1 MNIER
6 LKMIEKERV
15 VITNEP
21 EMAIEARGIIDFA
34 RQHYDNFSGPDKAD
48 CRWNGRQIRN
58 AFQIAS
64 SMARYE
70 YYVENNGGAGEDGLG
85 LNLGAHHF
93 KMVEKTTVEYDE
105 FRKKTLGA
113 TDSELALMHEERGP
127 ESAHRPNP
135 PGQHASFESRR
146 RSQSSFIQ
154 RQSQSSPTVPQSR
167 DRRGNLTAPQSGRLV
182 PRYGTSRQQT
192 SGASSGSF
200 HSYRGQDVD
209 LNLEPGDDEA
219 DDHDPYEQN
228 ASDDPSFQEED

>member
-6 LKMIEKERV
+6 LKKIEKERMA
-15 VITNEP
+15 ITNES

-34 RQHYDNFSGPDKAD
+34 KQHYDNFSSPDKVD

-70 YYVENNGGAGEDGLG
+70 HYVENNGGDGEDGLG

-113 TDSELALMHEERGP
+113 TDSEIAMKNEERGS
-127 ESAHRPNP
+127 EAMHRLNP
-135 PGQHASFESRR
+135 QHASYESRR
-146 RSQSSFIQ
+146 RPQSPFMQ
-154 RQSQSSPTVPQSR
+154 RQSQSSPTIPQSR
-167 DRRGNLTAPQSGRLV
+167 DRRSNLRGDQSGR
-182 PRYGTSRQQT
+182 PGPGYSTPRQQT
-192 SGASSGSF
+192 SRASPGPSSSYGGQHAGS
-200 HSYRGQDVD
+200 HVEPDDGEAHEDV
-209 LNLEPGDDEA
+209 
-219 DDHDPYEQN
+219 PYE
-228 ASDDPSFQEED
+228 DDDLDDNEFHE